1 MDLYTV
7 LLLQGDR
14 FGFAE
19 LIDVHVDGF
28 GQDPVVLDGDFYAF
42 DFDFIFFGFVLLDDV
57 FVVPGDFGQHSTLHN
72 VLVQVL
78 AGVDELLPDRLLP
91 PVGLQLID
99 RPDVLVLGLKRRE
112 EFDQSDDV
120 LRPIDGDSD
129 RVNQDF

>member
-1 MDLYTV
+1 M
-7 LLLQGDR
+7 QG
-14 FGFAE
+14 FE
-19 LIDVHVDGF
+19 TEDVE
-28 GQDPVVLDGDFYAF
+28 
-42 DFDFIFFGFVLLDDV
+42 FIFFGFVFLDDV

-120 LRPIDGDSD
+120 LHSIDGDGD
-129 RVNQDF
+129 WVNQDF